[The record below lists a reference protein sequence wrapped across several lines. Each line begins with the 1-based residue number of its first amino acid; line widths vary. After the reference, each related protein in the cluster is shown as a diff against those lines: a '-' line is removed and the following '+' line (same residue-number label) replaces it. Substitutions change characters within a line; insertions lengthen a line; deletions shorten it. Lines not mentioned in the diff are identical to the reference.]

1 MRDFKKLLIWQKAME
16 VVNAVYQAVERFPKE
31 ERYGLRS
38 QVTRSSVSIASN
50 IAEGNAK
57 SSEKEKKQYMERALG
72 SAYELE
78 TQLLIIEKLNWLKE
92 NEAKDILKLI
102 EEEQRM
108 LSTFIDKLKGWWV
121 TAWSLKLAAC
131 SQQTQANNELPQTRN
146 VKRVYNSTKH

>member
-1 MRDFKKLLIWQKAME
+1 ME
-16 VVNAVYQAVERFPKE
+16 VVSAVYQVVERFPKE

-38 QVTRSSVSIASN
+38 QVTRSAVSIASN

-57 SSEKEKKQYMERALG
+57 SSEKEKKQYIERSLG

-108 LSTFIDKLKGWWV
+108 LVKFIDKLKG
-121 TAWSLKLAAC
+121 
-131 SQQTQANNELPQTRN
+131 
-146 VKRVYNSTKH
+146 